1 MAVTIDGDGLR
12 VVRVNGVEQN
22 PADLFHVK
30 AYPWPGQ
37 LEGLSPIA
45 YAREAMGLGLAAEK
59 YGAAYFGDAMVPSA
73 VLESDQ
79 DIKRESAQKLK
90 AEYVALLKRRRRDI
104 AVLGSGAKLRA
115 IAIAPDEAQFIQTQ
129 KFNVSTI
136 CRFYGVPPEMMAG
149 ETAGHEAYTSPEMRG
164 TDFLTFTLR
173 PWLYRVERAVSGLLP
188 STQNARFNAGGFVRA
203 TLLDRYTAHKL
214 GIEAGWLLRSE
225 VRELEDRPPVAGI
238 DDQEPPQGVVA

>member
-1 MAVTIDGDGLR
+1 MR
-12 VVRVNGVEQN
+12 
-22 PADLFHVK
+22 
-30 AYPWPGQ
+30 
-37 LEGLSPIA
+37 
-45 YAREAMGLGLAAEK
+45 LGLAAER
-59 YGAAYFGDAMVPSA
+59 YGAAYFGDALVPSA

-79 DIKRESAQKLK
+79 DIKRESAQRLK
-90 AEYVALLKRRRRDI
+90 AEYTALLRRRRRDI

-115 IAIAPDEAQFIQTQ
+115 IAISPDESQFIQTQ

-173 PWLYRVERAVSGLLP
+173 PWLYRIERAVSTLLP
-188 STQNARFNAGGFVRA
+188 STQKARFNAGGMVRA

-225 VRELEDRPPVAGI
+225 VRELEDRPPVPGI
-238 DDQEPPQGVVA
+238 DNRPPPQEGSHDPHPTLPYHPRNTG

>member
-1 MAVTIDGDGLR
+1 
-12 VVRVNGVEQN
+12 
-22 PADLFHVK
+22 
-30 AYPWPGQ
+30 
-37 LEGLSPIA
+37 
-45 YAREAMGLGLAAEK
+45 
-59 YGAAYFGDAMVPSA
+59 MVPSA

-79 DIKRESAQKLK
+79 DIKRESAQRLK
-90 AEYVALLKRRRRDI
+90 AEYTALLRRRRRDI

-115 IAIAPDEAQFIQTQ
+115 IAISPDESQFIQTQ

-173 PWLYRVERAVSGLLP
+173 PWLYRIERAVSELLP
-188 STQNARFNAGGFVRA
+188 STQRAKFNAGGFVRA

-225 VRELEDRPPVAGI
+225 ARELEDRPPIPGI
-238 DDQEPPQGVVA
+238 DDQPGGAVA